1 MSPFLLETDQYFA
14 QPELMAYVRSERIM
28 PMPMP
33 RELTFRTTVSLSI
46 WDGDETELDLV
57 IKYEINRGQP
67 ETGAGYLADPAN
79 YDPGSADEVY
89 IRSILLISNSQ
100 AVAVPLWLDRLIR
113 QDNAL
118 AASMISEAAERE
130 AA

>member
-1 MSPFLLETDQYFA
+1 
-14 QPELMAYVRSERIM
+14 MA
-28 PMPMP
+28 

-57 IKYEINRGQP
+57 IKYEL
-67 ETGAGYLADPAN
+67 EAGEL
-79 YDPGSADEVY
+79 Y

-100 AVAVPLWLDRLIR
+100 AVAVPSWLDRLIR
-113 QDNAL
+113 QDDAL
-118 AASMISEAAERE
+118 AASMVAEAAERE

>member
-1 MSPFLLETDQYFA
+1 
-14 QPELMAYVRSERIM
+14 MA
-28 PMPMP
+28 

-57 IKYEINRGQP
+57 IKYEV
-67 ETGAGYLADPAN
+67 E
-79 YDPGSADEVY
+79 ADELY

-100 AVAVPLWLDRLIR
+100 QLAVPSWLDRLIR
-113 QDNAL
+113 QDEAL
-118 AASMISEAAERE
+118 AKSVISEANERE